1 MSLTTIIADA
11 DTEVNVR
18 RTTQVADGQGGYT
31 TTTAIILRRLPCRF
45 NALTSKDLMLA
56 YDKQK
61 VFANYVCFLE
71 YESNVREG
79 DELIKTDDSRV
90 FEVKLKMDWDE
101 KKNYLKLAVLE
112 LDRVTP

>member
-1 MSLTTIIADA
+1 MSLATMIAAA

-18 RTTQVADGQGGYT
+18 RTTNVADLRGGFT
-31 TTTAIILRRLPCRF
+31 TTTAIILRRIPCRF

-61 VFANYVCFLE
+61 VFANYLCFME
-71 YESNVREG
+71 YESEIREG

-101 KKNYLKLAVLE
+101 QKNELKLAVLE
-112 LDRVTP
+112 KDRVTP

>member
-1 MSLTTIIADA
+1 MSIASMIADA
-11 DTEVNVR
+11 RTEVDVR
-18 RTTQVADGQGGYT
+18 RITNVADGQGGYT
-31 TTTAIILRRLPCRF
+31 TTTAIILRRIPCRF
-45 NALTSKDLMLA
+45 NAMTSKDLMLA

-61 VFANYVCFLE
+61 VFANYYCFME
-71 YESNVREG
+71 YESEIREG

-112 LDRVTP
+112 LDRATP